1 VTLPVSAVRDH
12 SRRIDIFRPVLTFA
26 MDPALESTIC
36 LLATFLGIG
45 MVVNGLIAYIVVVA
59 LGERTEN
66 RRGRE
71 RRPGADA
78 TRTAV

>member
-1 VTLPVSAVRDH
+1 VNIQIEAQRDH
-12 SRRIDIFRPVLTFA
+12 SGSADILPGVLLFA
-26 MDPALESTIC
+26 MDPATESTIC

-45 MVVNGLIAYIVVVA
+45 MVVNGLIAYIVVLA
-59 LGERTEN
+59 LGERQEN
-66 RRGRE
+66 RRNRE